1 MSVFDA
7 LIGQPRVASQLLA
20 ATDSPVHAYL
30 FVGRRGTGKRKA
42 AALLAGEVVGTEVD
56 RERNRGLAL
65 REEHPDLVIFEP
77 EGVTLRAEEVESI
90 IVEGSRSSVEA
101 GRKVIV
107 VDRFHE
113 ASAEA
118 AARLLKPIE
127 EPPPSTI
134 FVLLAES
141 VPPEHIT
148 IASRS
153 TTIEFPAV
161 SVDAIR
167 EALLARGVASEV
179 AESAAVGSGGDIGR
193 AELLVTDDMFFERR
207 KLWWDAPNHVG
218 GSGHNVAELASK
230 IIAAI
235 DEARKPLD
243 AQHLRESEQMD
254 EQEALTGQRGSGRKA
269 MQERHRREAR
279 MQRTDE
285 WRMGLATLAQR
296 YRAEVRVDEAPADS
310 TRVLGVFEVLNDATN
325 ALVRNPN
332 DVLWLHALLLRLPRL
347 T

>member
-1 MSVFDA
+1 M
-7 LIGQPRVASQLLA
+7 
-20 ATDSPVHAYL
+20 
-30 FVGRRGTGKRKA
+30 
-42 AALLAGEVVGTEVD
+42 
-56 RERNRGLAL
+56 
-65 REEHPDLVIFEP
+65 IFEP
-77 EGVTLRAEEVESI
+77 EGNSLRTDEVEAI

-107 VDRFHE
+107 IDRFHE
-113 ASAEA
+113 ATAEA

-161 SVDAIR
+161 TIDDIR
-167 EALLARGVASEV
+167 VALLAQGVASEL

-193 AELLVTDDMFFERR
+193 AELLATDEAFTHRR
-207 KLWWDAPNHVG
+207 GLWWDAPERIG
-218 GSGHNVAELASK
+218 ASGYDVTELVAD
-230 IIAAI
+230 IISATN
-235 DEARKPLD
+235 DAREPLD
-243 AQHLRESEQMD
+243 AQHERESEQMD
-254 EQEALTGQRGSGRKA
+254 EQESLTGVRGSGRKA
-269 MQERHRREAR
+269 VDARHKRESR
-279 MQRTDE
+279 MQQTDE

-296 YRAEVRVDEAPADS
+296 YRAELDNDVAHVDPGTVIDAVA
-310 TRVLGVFEVLNDATN
+310 VLNDATD

-332 DVLWLHALLLRLPRL
+332 FDLWLHALFLRLPHL
-347 T
+347 A